1 MDILSSL
8 TNAVEFI
15 ENNLNEEIDM
25 SAISRNSALSEYELS
40 KLFRSLT
47 GMTIKEYIRKRK
59 LTLAAF
65 DLQIG
70 KQRVIDI
77 AVKYGYDS
85 ADSFRRAF
93 IAQHNISPS
102 CVRKKSVPLNIYP
115 PLSFEINVKG
125 VNKMNFKI
133 IDTEDI
139 ILYGISTP
147 CNASDGKRY
156 EIARDVWSEDC
167 QHIPEKICDG
177 YDGIWYAI
185 WSDDSYTVARKQND
199 CTKYNLKQVVV
210 PNGKYAVF
218 TTEKGGY
225 AGDELPRLHSEI
237 FESWLP
243 SSNYIMASDFELEV
257 YHLATDR
264 AKRRRERYYEIWI
277 PITEKIN

>member
-15 ENNLNEEIDM
+15 ENNLNEEIDINT
-25 SAISRNSALSEYELS
+25 ISRNSALSEYELS

-70 KQRVIDI
+70 NQRVIDI

-93 IAQHNISPS
+93 IAQHKIAPS
-102 CVRKKSVPLNIYP
+102 RAREKSVPLNIYP

-147 CNASDGKRY
+147 CNVSDGKRY
-156 EIARDVWSEDC
+156 ELARDVWSEDC
-167 QHIPEKICDG
+167 QHIPERICDG

-185 WSDDSYTVARKQND
+185 WSNDSYTVARKRND
-199 CTKYNLKQVVV
+199 CTKQNLKQTVV
-210 PNGKYAVF
+210 PRGKYAVF

-225 AGDELPRLHSEI
+225 AGDELPRIHSEI

-243 SSNYIMASDFELEV
+243 SSNYIMSSDFELEV